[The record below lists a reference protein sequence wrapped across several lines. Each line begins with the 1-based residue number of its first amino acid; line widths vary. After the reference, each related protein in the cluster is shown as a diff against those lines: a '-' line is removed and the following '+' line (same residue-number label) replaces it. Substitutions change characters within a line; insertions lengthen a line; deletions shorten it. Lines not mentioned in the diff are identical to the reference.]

1 MVWPFSLFP
10 LQWSCQECIG
20 VHLLEII
27 LQDLM
32 RLIRMWKKQGVES
45 DWPSEVV
52 ARRSEPALQTG
63 ARVAAWERVAAGAG
77 VEEASPDLQGF
88 ISGAFSSGRA
98 WWGECAQTGTS
109 PHTGLASHTWRN
121 CHWQIRAPCCWNLF
135 PLVRRPAAAA
145 GRGLPPASLAAPAP
159 PFPHSLPFTPP
170 RTFLSLFS
178 PISFSIGSSAQ
189 WSFAAP
195 SSPQLSFQS
204 YIGFPDLTSLCLEMT
219 ACRSL
224 HAHTHTHACN
234 ITHPHSSYLCMYIYM
249 CQME

>member
-98 WWGECAQTGTS
+98 CGVSVPRLAPVPTLGWLVTHEGTA
-109 PHTGLASHTWRN
+109 TDRLE
-121 CHWQIRAPCCWNLF
+121 L
-135 PLVRRPAAAA
+135 PAAEICSLLSGVQQQQPA
-145 GRGLPPASLAAPAP
+145 GGCLLPPSQLQLLLFLIHYPSHHPAP
-159 PFPHSLPFTPP
+159 FFLYSP
-170 RTFLSLFS
+170 LSLS
-178 PISFSIGSSAQ
+178 P
-189 WSFAAP
+189 
-195 SSPQLSFQS
+195 
-204 YIGFPDLTSLCLEMT
+204 
-219 ACRSL
+219 
-224 HAHTHTHACN
+224 
-234 ITHPHSSYLCMYIYM
+234 
-249 CQME
+249 